1 MHPFELSAF
10 CFNKVDMGS
19 DFVAWLLMQE
29 GKVRLKLAK
38 ILKGYDDVHFEN
50 SFATGEGIRAVSCG
64 SFSYFRPQVIAP
76 CNSCYPSIY

>member
-1 MHPFELSAF
+1 MHLFGLFAF
-10 CFNKVDMGS
+10 CFVNVDMGS
-19 DFVAWLLMQE
+19 DFVTSLLMQE

-64 SFSYFRPQVIAP
+64 SFLCFRQQA
-76 CNSCYPSIY
+76 